1 MPQVFSHPLLVLGSG
16 SSLVWVPHCVRY
28 RSAMSDNAT
37 GSEWSQSTGFLQRE
51 YMIFFQE
58 AECKDRKCTRWL
70 SQACTCEKRLH
81 CSSTNATQNYY
92 IKEKEMFLQN
102 EGMLRTM
109 PTCLAAGG
117 PPATKP
123 ESWDTPPLLLQTAL
137 REKLPEASAPRNT
150 RNPVWSLYLQHFI
163 SEPDDSETMIRQC
176 LVQELSEQKQKS
188 WSGHHPNHPSQ
199 TLKAE
204 PNPNL
209 NLEVKLLDLQKV
221 QALY

>member
-1 MPQVFSHPLLVLGSG
+1 MLGTGAPWVITQLAANGANPQVFCRENTW
-16 SSLVWVPHCVRY
+16 SSSRRLNAKTGNAQDGYPRHVPV
-28 RSAMSDNAT
+28 
-37 GSEWSQSTGFLQRE
+37 
-51 YMIFFQE
+51 
-58 AECKDRKCTRWL
+58 K
-70 SQACTCEKRLH
+70 KRLH

-117 PPATKP
+117 PPETKP

-163 SEPDDSETMIRQC
+163 SKPDDSETMIRQC
-176 LVQELSEQKQKS
+176 LVQELSEQKQTS

-209 NLEVKLLDLQKV
+209 NLEVNLLDLQKV